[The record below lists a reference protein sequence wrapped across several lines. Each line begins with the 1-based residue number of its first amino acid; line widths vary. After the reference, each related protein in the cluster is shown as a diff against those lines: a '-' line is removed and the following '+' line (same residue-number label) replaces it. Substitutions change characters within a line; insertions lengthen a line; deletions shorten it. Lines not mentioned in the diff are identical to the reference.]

1 MSPDER
7 RALEDAIEMYANL
20 RALLHETTFGTPAWK
35 SLQKSEEEAWGII
48 MRFLDAFGSED
59 GA

>member
-7 RALEDAIEMYANL
+7 RALENAIEMYANL
-20 RALLHETTFGTPAWK
+20 RACLHDTTFGSFAWK
-35 SLQKSEEEAWGII
+35 SLQKSEAEAWEII
-48 MRFLDAFGSED
+48 MRFLDALEAED